1 MRTGH
6 AKTNFELPERI
17 NIYRRDKKRKLKNL
31 QYPTPRV
38 LAHSNV
44 PYILGQIYH
53 NQTFKNRT
61 KKIKKY

>member
-1 MRTGH
+1 MRKQTL
-6 AKTNFELPERI
+6 NFLKGFTSI
-17 NIYRRDKKRKLKNL
+17 GGTKKRKLKNL

-53 NQTFKNRT
+53 NQTFKNIT
-61 KKIKKY
+61 KR